1 VGREQTGGSIV
12 PSVAAT
18 FKSADQ
24 FSEILDALNVCVSEG
39 QIGSVFSYYRID
51 DTEDKKELLHRC
63 MGIDEYFDSPHTK
76 LSVGDEYSYAVSVF
90 LEGSWR
96 LLVNG

>member
-1 VGREQTGGSIV
+1 MSD
-12 PSVAAT
+12 VAST

-24 FSEILDALNVCVSEG
+24 LNEVVNNLNICISID
-39 QIGSVFSYYRID
+39 QIEAVFSKYGISAP
-51 DTEDKKELLHRC
+51 TDKKELLHRC
-63 MGIDEYFDSPHTK
+63 MGIDEYFDSPHDD
-76 LSVGDEYSYAVSVF
+76 LSSEDEYNYAVSVF

>member
-1 VGREQTGGSIV
+1 MSD
-12 PSVAAT
+12 VAST

-24 FSEILDALNVCVSEG
+24 LNEVVDSLNICLSID
-39 QIGSVFSYYRID
+39 QIEAVFKKHGINTPD
-51 DTEDKKELLHRC
+51 DKKELLHRC
-63 MGIDEYFDSPHTK
+63 MGIDEYFDSPHD
-76 LSVGDEYSYAVSVF
+76 SISSEDEYSYATSVF